1 MRRLV
6 LAHPQLWVLGVCL
19 YAWAMLLVK
28 LPGADAPVYCSVR
41 SVDRAAASAASDL
54 LDWGTMVMAMMVP
67 LMLTQ
72 LRAIALSSAWRRRH
86 LAIGWY
92 LCGYLAVWLALKL
105 GYELWMPPLAPAAP
119 LAASS
124 FALACAWHFAPLKR
138 RAAARCHRRTPLP
151 MAGWRADVAC
161 LRYGMRNGVD
171 CLVNCWPLML
181 AMIALPCN
189 LALMGIVI
197 GLIVADR
204 QLQSRWRRLAPF
216 VCASVAVGCALG
228 SLLNE

>member
-1 MRRLV
+1 
-6 LAHPQLWVLGVCL
+6 
-19 YAWAMLLVK
+19 
-28 LPGADAPVYCSVR
+28 
-41 SVDRAAASAASDL
+41 
-54 LDWGTMVMAMMVP
+54 
-67 LMLTQ
+67 
-72 LRAIALSSAWRRRH
+72 
-86 LAIGWY
+86 
-92 LCGYLAVWLALKL
+92 
-105 GYELWMPPLAPAAP
+105 
-119 LAASS
+119 
-124 FALACAWHFAPLKR
+124 
-138 RAAARCHRRTPLP
+138 

-189 LALMGIVI
+189 LAQMGIVI

>member
-1 MRRLV
+1 
-6 LAHPQLWVLGVCL
+6 VLGVCL

-28 LPGADAPVYCSVR
+28 LPGADAPAYCSLR
-41 SVDRAAASAASDL
+41 TVDRAASSAATEL
-54 LDWGTMVMAMMVP
+54 LDWGTMVVAMMVP
-67 LMLTQ
+67 LMLAQ

-86 LAIGWY
+86 VAIGWY

-105 GYELWMPPLAPAAP
+105 GWQLWMPPLAPEAHVAAG
-119 LAASS
+119 
-124 FALACAWHFAPLKR
+124 FFVLACAWHFAPVKR

-151 MAGWRADVAC
+151 MAGWRADLAC
-161 LRYGMRNGVD
+161 LRYGMRSGVD

-189 LALMGIVI
+189 LALMGVVM

-204 QLQSRWRRLAPF
+204 RPRSGWRRLAPF
-216 VCASVAVGCALG
+216 LCASVALGCALGCALG
-228 SLLNE
+228 SLLNQ